1 MKPKTDLYTK
11 EREIILHKLFKIL
24 NINEENNTFYLK
36 DLDDDEDKQNQILE
50 LEVDIRKYFAS
61 AHWACFNNHNI
72 KRKVLSIIKNVGKIM
87 NYNIISNRKY
97 RKCEE
102 TNTKYRDKIY
112 YFIKNNSI

>member
-1 MKPKTDLYTK
+1 MKTKTDLYTK
-11 EREIILHKLFKIL
+11 EREIILYEIFKIL

-50 LEVDIRKYFAS
+50 LESDIRKYFACS
-61 AHWACFNNHNI
+61 HWACFNNHNI

-87 NYNIISNRKY
+87 NYNIMSNRKY

-102 TNTKYRDKIY
+102 NNTKYRDTIY

>member
-1 MKPKTDLYTK
+1 MKTKTDLYTK
-11 EREIILHKLFKIL
+11 EREIILDKLFQIL
-24 NINEENNTFYLK
+24 NINEKNNTFFLG
-36 DLDDDEDKQNQILE
+36 DLDADEDKQNQILV
-50 LEVDIRKYFAS
+50 LETDIRKYFAS

-102 TNTKYRDKIY
+102 TNTKYRDTMPSKDI
-112 YFIKNNSI
+112 